1 MGYSEQ
7 IKTVFDKEIEAL
19 NITKD
24 SIGSELNDIIDAL
37 SKCEGKV
44 VFSGIGKSG
53 HISAKIASTF
63 SSLGICILPK
73 QNTEIWGCSTKPI
86 LLF

>member
-37 SKCEGKV
+37 SKC
-44 VFSGIGKSG
+44 
-53 HISAKIASTF
+53 
-63 SSLGICILPK
+63 
-73 QNTEIWGCSTKPI
+73 
-86 LLF
+86 

>member
-7 IKTVFDKEIEAL
+7 IKAAFDKEIEAL

-24 SIGSELNDIIDAL
+24 SIGSELNDIINAL

-63 SSLGICILPK
+63 SSLGIR
-73 QNTEIWGCSTKPI
+73 
-86 LLF
+86 

>member
-1 MGYSEQ
+1 MGYIEQ
-7 IKTVFDKEIEAL
+7 IKTVFEKEIEAL

-44 VFSGIGKSG
+44 VFSGIGKFRER
-53 HISAKIASTF
+53 I
-63 SSLGICILPK
+63 
-73 QNTEIWGCSTKPI
+73 
-86 LLF
+86 